1 MLTCYFECMLTTKRV
16 GFRILYLLY
25 IQVKYFGE
33 QFVKNRLLNST
44 ISIKGID
51 KKTQSSCAA
60 ICIMVCSRLIDCIY
74 MLTTVTCS
82 ND

>member
-16 GFRILYLLY
+16 SFRILHLLY
-25 IQVKYFGE
+25 IQAKYFGE

-44 ISIKGID
+44 IKGID

-60 ICIMVCSRLIDCIY
+60 ICIMVCSRLIDCIH